1 METTE
6 RDFLYFYNILNKLN
20 QSFKGR
26 DRFELSVGEL
36 GVIHVIE
43 ASEAKALHIS
53 QICEL
58 TGIARPS
65 ITPILRDLENRGLI
79 RRITD
84 SEDGRRYLVALT
96 KKFYDSVEAD
106 EKQRMMLFKEF
117 IEMLDK
123 EELRTFSNII
133 SCIDKIAEKYS
144 EMK

>member
-1 METTE
+1 MEQE

-20 QSFKGR
+20 KSFRNR

-43 ASEAKALHIS
+43 ASETKALHIS
-53 QICEL
+53 QICEM

-65 ITPILRDLENRGLI
+65 VTPILRDLETRGLI

-96 KKFYDSVEAD
+96 DKFYEKVAED
-106 EKQRMMLFKEF
+106 ENQRMKLFKEF
-117 IEMLDK
+117 IESLDK
-123 EELRTFSNII
+123 EELRAFSNII
-133 SCIDKIAEKYS
+133 GRIDEMADKYS
-144 EMK
+144 K

>member
-1 METTE
+1 MENE

-20 QSFKGR
+20 NSFRHR

-43 ASEAKALHIS
+43 ASDNKALHIS
-53 QICEL
+53 QICDL

-65 ITPILRDLENRGLI
+65 ITPILRDLETRGLI

-96 KKFYDSVEAD
+96 DKFYKSVEAD
-106 EKQRMMLFKEF
+106 ENQRMMLFKEF
-117 IEMLDK
+117 IESLDK
-123 EELRTFSNII
+123 EELRAFTNII
-133 SCIDKIAEKYS
+133 DRIDEIAEKYS
-144 EMK
+144 KTK

>member
-1 METTE
+1 MEQD

-20 QSFKGR
+20 KSFRNR

-43 ASEAKALHIS
+43 ASESKALHIS
-53 QICEL
+53 QICEK

-65 ITPILRDLENRGLI
+65 VTPILRDLENRGLI

-96 KKFYDSVEAD
+96 DKFYEKVEAD
-106 EKQRMMLFKEF
+106 ENQRMMLFKEF
-117 IEMLDK
+117 IEDLDK
-123 EELRTFSNII
+123 DELKAFSKII
-133 SCIDKIAEKYS
+133 SRIDKMADEYS
-144 EMK
+144 K

>member
-1 METTE
+1 MENE

-20 QSFKGR
+20 NSFRDR

-43 ASEAKALHIS
+43 ASDNKALHIS
-53 QICEL
+53 QICDL

-65 ITPILRDLENRGLI
+65 ITPILRDLETRGLI

-96 KKFYDSVEAD
+96 DKFYKRVEAD
-106 EKQRMMLFKEF
+106 ENQRMMLFKEF
-117 IEMLDK
+117 IESLDK
-123 EELRTFSNII
+123 EELRAFTNII
-133 SCIDKIAEKYS
+133 DRIDEIAEKYS
-144 EMK
+144 KTK